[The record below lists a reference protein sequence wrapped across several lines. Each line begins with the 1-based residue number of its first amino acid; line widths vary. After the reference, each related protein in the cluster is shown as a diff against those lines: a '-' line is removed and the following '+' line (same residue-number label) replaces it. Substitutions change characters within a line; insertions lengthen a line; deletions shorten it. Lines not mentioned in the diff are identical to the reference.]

1 MGGTKKISGG
11 AGGST
16 KDDAMTEKTP
26 IVAHSNTIFVKF
38 WLTGPQYRNLLIL
51 ETVVGKK
58 PDWHIF

>member
-38 WLTGPQYRNLLIL
+38 
-51 ETVVGKK
+51 
-58 PDWHIF
+58 